1 MEQKYVRGVNLIDS
15 HAHLDDEAF
24 DNDRDM
30 VINDLYENGIDFI
43 VNVACDL
50 KSSEMAV
57 DLSEVYE
64 NIYAT
69 VGVHPHDAK
78 TYDDKLE
85 KKLIDL
91 SKAKK
96 VVAVGEIGL
105 DYYYDNSPRDIQIE
119 VFKRQLRLA
128 SYLGK
133 NVVVHSRE
141 ASQDTFDI
149 LKDAHEKYDFT
160 AVIHCYSQSVEMLRE
175 YLKLGDY
182 ISLGGAV
189 TFKNSK
195 NPKEV
200 AKVVPLDK
208 LLLETDCPYMTP
220 VPYRGKR
227 NEPKYVNLVAEYIA
241 KIRGISKS
249 DLVKNTD
256 ANTKR
261 FYKIC

>member
-1 MEQKYVRGVNLIDS
+1 MIDS

-24 DNDRDM
+24 DEDRDE
-30 VINDLYENGIDFI
+30 VINGLYENGIDFI
-43 VNVACDL
+43 VNIGCDL
-50 KSSEMAV
+50 KSSEKCFE
-57 DLSEVYE
+57 LSEIYE

-78 TYDDKLE
+78 TYDDDLE
-85 KKLIDL
+85 KRLIEL
-91 SKAKK
+91 AGGKK
-96 VVAVGEIGL
+96 IVAIGEIGL
-105 DYYYDNSPRDIQIE
+105 DYFYDNSPRDVQKE
-119 VFKRQLRLA
+119 VFKRQLALA
-128 SYLGK
+128 GKLNK
-133 NVVVHSRE
+133 NVVIHSRE

-160 AVIHCYSQSVEMLRE
+160 AVIHCYSQSVEMLKE
-175 YLKLGDY
+175 YLKMGDY

-200 AKVVPLDK
+200 AKVVPLER

-220 VPYRGKR
+220 VPFRGKR

-241 KIRGISKS
+241 KLRDMAKE
-249 DLVKNTD
+249 DLVKITD
-256 ANTKR
+256 SNTKR
-261 FYKIC
+261 FYNISWFI